1 MLRKLPLG
9 SRPGWGH
16 AARKK
21 TSAKI
26 VSFIA
31 AFTLTSLFFDYFY
44 KGPPEVPMGLRAS
57 CHGHAVMLRVC
68 ARQVRA
74 ALPQNTTKPAPGP
87 QGTCSTA
94 QNLTQVGS
102 ERLKM
107 SHFFIPPTSTAS
119 AWHRESQYPWI
130 SRAGEPFSCTD
141 QEQSSLRSNLLL
153 HPNLRFLPFNITH
166 TYVHEHI
173 YNLYTKSF
181 LIWLEKSFWATRWQH
196 KTTFH
201 QFALLL

>member
-1 MLRKLPLG
+1 MLPVRKPAQNRLFYCCFH
-9 SRPGWGH
+9 SH
-16 AARKK
+16 I
-21 TSAKI
+21 T
-26 VSFIA
+26 
-31 AFTLTSLFFDYFY
+31 FFDYFY
-44 KGPPEVPMGLRAS
+44 NGPPEVPMGLRAS

-94 QNLTQVGS
+94 RNLTQMGF

-107 SHFFIPPTSTAS
+107 SQLIPPTSTAP
-119 AWHRESQYPWI
+119 AWHRESQYPWV
-130 SRAGEPFSCTD
+130 SRAGEPFSCMD
-141 QEQSSLRSNLLL
+141 QEQSSPRSDLLL
-153 HPNLRFLPFNITH
+153 HPGLPFLPFNIIHTH
-166 TYVHEHI
+166 VHVYI
-173 YNLYTKSF
+173 YNLYTKPF

-201 QFALLL
+201 QFALLLQEASLTGAKNPEL

>member
-94 QNLTQVGS
+94 RNLTQMGF

-107 SHFFIPPTSTAS
+107 SQLIPPSSCLAQGISVPLGISGWGALQLHGPGAELTEKRPPPSPRS
-119 AWHRESQYPWI
+119 AFPPI
-130 SRAGEPFSCTD
+130 
-141 QEQSSLRSNLLL
+141 
-153 HPNLRFLPFNITH
+153 
-166 TYVHEHI
+166 
-173 YNLYTKSF
+173 
-181 LIWLEKSFWATRWQH
+181 
-196 KTTFH
+196 
-201 QFALLL
+201 